1 MAFSF
6 WRSRGDEAPIRIPD
20 AAAFFTKLAEVM
32 RGDVPDRAAPAVI
45 GVRWGMEFL
54 GPPLAASDG

>member
-1 MAFSF
+1 MASSF

-20 AAAFFTKLAEVM
+20 AAVFFTELAEVM
-32 RGDVPDRAAPAVI
+32 RGGVPDGAAPTAI
-45 GVRWGMEFL
+45 GIRWGMEFL